1 MPLERTVRRLNNTC
15 MEPAVIPVSRGAP
28 LDIHFTTRLA
38 ISLYFSGVGGC
49 EKDISISLTKFPRGE
64 FMKVQ
69 VHNLLPDRIKMV
81 SAFKK
86 TAYPA

>member
-1 MPLERTVRRLNNTC
+1 MLSNTC
-15 MEPAVIPVSRGAP
+15 IRTALSHILDGFP
-28 LDIHFTTRLA
+28 LDIQLITELA
-38 ISLYFSGVGGC
+38 IPLYSSGVGRC

-81 SAFKK
+81 SGFKERV
-86 TAYPA
+86 YPEKQNC

>member
-1 MPLERTVRRLNNTC
+1 MRNSTRTK
-15 MEPAVIPVSRGAP
+15 AAF
-28 LDIHFTTRLA
+28 IHISYGFPPDVQFITELA

-49 EKDISISLTKFPRGE
+49 EKDISIALTKFPRGE

-81 SAFKK
+81 SGFKK
-86 TAYPA
+86 NSVP

>member
-1 MPLERTVRRLNNTC
+1 MLNNTC
-15 MEPAVIPVSRGAP
+15 IKTALIRILYGFP
-28 LDIHFTTRLA
+28 LDIQFITELA
-38 ISLYFSGVGGC
+38 ISLYSSGVGGC

-81 SAFKK
+81 SGFKK
-86 TAYPA
+86 IVYPEKQNC

>member
-1 MPLERTVRRLNNTC
+1 MLNNTRIRT
-15 MEPAVIPVSRGAP
+15 VLIHVLYGFP
-28 LDIHFTTRLA
+28 LDIQFITKLA

-49 EKDISISLTKFPRGE
+49 EKDISISLTKFPRGA

-81 SAFKK
+81 SDFKK
-86 TAYPA
+86 IVYPEKQNC

>member
-1 MPLERTVRRLNNTC
+1 MVHMLNNTC
-15 MEPAVIPVSRGAP
+15 IRTALIYILYGFP
-28 LDIHFTTRLA
+28 LDIQFITKLA

-69 VHNLLPDRIKMV
+69 VHNLLPDRMKMV
-81 SAFKK
+81 SGFKK
-86 TAYPA
+86 IVYPEKQNC

>member
-1 MPLERTVRRLNNTC
+1 MLNNTC
-15 MEPAVIPVSRGAP
+15 IRTALIHILYGFP
-28 LDIHFTTRLA
+28 LDIQFITKLA

-69 VHNLLPDRIKMV
+69 VHNLLPDRMKMV
-81 SAFKK
+81 SGFKK
-86 TAYPA
+86 IVHPEKQNC